1 MIGLYTELSLNQL
14 DRPRIT
20 FILRQDTVGM
30 LNTVIVH
37 ISVRQN
43 LLVLVLMAVE

>member
-14 DRPRIT
+14 DRPRII

-30 LNTVIVH
+30 LSTIIAH

-43 LLVLVLMAVE
+43 LWVLLLIAVE